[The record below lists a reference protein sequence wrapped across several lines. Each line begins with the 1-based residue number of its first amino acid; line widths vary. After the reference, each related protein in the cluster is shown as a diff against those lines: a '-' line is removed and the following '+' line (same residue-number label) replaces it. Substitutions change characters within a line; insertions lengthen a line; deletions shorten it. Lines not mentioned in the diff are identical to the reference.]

1 MPKAKVTKDTVST
14 PSTTTSTGT
23 NRTPV
28 KINTGGTP
36 VWYKTLMFGFM
47 LVGLLWLVVNYLAG
61 NQIEFMTQL
70 GPWNYAIGFGGFIIG
85 LLMTMGWR

>member
-1 MPKAKVTKDTVST
+1 MPKAKITKSQPLA
-14 PSTTTSTGT
+14 PSTGGANA

-36 VWYKTLMFGFM
+36 VWYKTIMFALM
-47 LVGLLWLVVNYLAG
+47 LLGLAWLVVNYLAG
-61 NQIEFMTQL
+61 PSIPFMAEL
-70 GPWNYAIGFGGFIIG
+70 GPWNFAIGFGLFIVG

>member
-1 MPKAKVTKDTVST
+1 MPKSKITPQSSAMPTTPGTV
-14 PSTTTSTGT
+14 

-36 VWYKTLMFGFM
+36 VWYKILMFGFM
-47 LVGLLWLVVNYLAG
+47 LVGLAWLVVNYLAG
-61 NQIEFMTQL
+61 NQIPLMTDL
-70 GPWNYAIGFGGFIIG
+70 GAWNYLVGFGLFIVG

>member
-1 MPKAKVTKDTVST
+1 MPKAKINKNPVTAST
-14 PSTTTSTGT
+14 PSTA

-36 VWYKTLMFGFM
+36 MWYKVLMFAFM
-47 LVGLLWLVVNYLAG
+47 LLGLAWLVVNYLAG
-61 NQIEFMTQL
+61 DMIPFMLEL
-70 GPWNYAIGFGGFIIG
+70 GAWNYGIGFGLFIVG

>member
-1 MPKAKVTKDTVST
+1 MPKAKVTKDTAAT
-14 PSTTTSTGT
+14 PVTTTSTGA

-36 VWYKTLMFGFM
+36 MWYKILMFGFM
-47 LVGLLWLVVNYLAG
+47 AIGLLWLVVNYLAG
-61 NQIEFMTQL
+61 PQIPVMNEL
-70 GPWNYAIGFGGFIIG
+70 GAWNYLIGFAGLIIG

>member
-1 MPKAKVTKDTVST
+1 MPKAKVTKTTVGTQSSST
-14 PSTTTSTGT
+14 T

-36 VWYKTLMFGFM
+36 MWYKVLMFGFM
-47 LVGLLWLVVNYLAG
+47 LFGLVWLLVNYLAG
-61 NQIEFMTQL
+61 DQIQFMMEL
-70 GPWNYAIGFGGFIIG
+70 GPWNYLIGFGGLIIG

>member
-1 MPKAKVTKDTVST
+1 MPKAKITKSSIPQTATAST
-14 PSTTTSTGT
+14 A

-36 VWYKTLMFGFM
+36 TWYKAIMFGLM
-47 LVGLLWLVVNYLAG
+47 ILGLLWLVVNYLAG
-61 NQIEFMTQL
+61 PSIPFMSSL
-70 GPWNYAIGFGGFIIG
+70 DAWNYGIGFGLFIIG